1 MSCRP
6 IALVAALIAG
16 TAFCLTFQHD
26 LHILFESTIAG
37 WDSICNSMV
46 LQCWLYNILLHTLSC
61 NDHLTVPV
69 LCSDPAAPVS
79 KDAKNTQELD
89 KSATP
94 PPQEGSKGGQDA
106 AKGAASPPPTVT
118 AAIEAETDKTS
129 NQPATEALME
139 GMCEL

>member
-1 MSCRP
+1 
-6 IALVAALIAG
+6 
-16 TAFCLTFQHD
+16 
-26 LHILFESTIAG
+26 
-37 WDSICNSMV
+37 MV
-46 LQCWLYNILLHTLSC
+46 LQCWPYNILLHTLSC

-79 KDAKNTQELD
+79 KDAKNTQELE

-106 AKGAASPPPTVT
+106 AEGAAGNASPSPTVT
-118 AAIEAETDKTS
+118 AAIEAETNKTS